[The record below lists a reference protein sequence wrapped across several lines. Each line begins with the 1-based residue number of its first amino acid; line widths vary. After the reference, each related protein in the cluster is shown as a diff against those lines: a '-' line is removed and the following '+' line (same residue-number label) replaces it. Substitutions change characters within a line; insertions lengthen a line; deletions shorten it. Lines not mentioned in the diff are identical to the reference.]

1 MSTMIIFTM
10 YFVLQGKDL
19 TIKVIL
25 MIVLEKYF
33 NVHQPPPPKKKKKK
47 KIYIYIYSYI
57 LEQTNG

>member
-25 MIVLEKYF
+25 MIVLGKYF
-33 NVHQPPPPKKKKKK
+33 NVHQSTNPPKKNYNK
-47 KIYIYIYSYI
+47 I
-57 LEQTNG
+57 LEQTNE

>member
-25 MIVLEKYF
+25 MIALGKYF
-33 NVHQPPPPKKKKKK
+33 NVHQPPKKIKIRFWNKLMDKKKAL
-47 KIYIYIYSYI
+47 I
-57 LEQTNG
+57 